1 MDVIERYIPPREK
14 YDSKWT
20 NASFLSVD
28 IRNKTHRISKYR
40 GGFMD
45 FFGWKD
51 NYSVGIKRIDEQ
63 HKKLVGYL
71 NELYGS
77 MKAGKGKVTLGAV
90 LKSLVEYTQT
100 HFVTEESLMALYNFP
115 DLEEHK
121 KKHGKMAEHVLKL
134 NQKFVSGEIS
144 SPIQITNFLKDWLAK
159 HILETDKMY
168 GPFLNDKG
176 VR

>member
-1 MDVIERYIPPREK
+1 
-14 YDSKWT
+14 
-20 NASFLSVD
+20 
-28 IRNKTHRISKYR
+28 
-40 GGFMD
+40 MD
-45 FFGWKD
+45 FFEWKD

-63 HKKLVGYL
+63 HKKLVSYL
-71 NELYGS
+71 NDLYES
-77 MKAGKGKVTLGAV
+77 MSAGRGKAV
-90 LKSLVEYTQT
+90 LGGVLKDLVEYTKT

-121 KKHGKMAEHVLKL
+121 KKHGKMAEHVLNL

-159 HILETDKMY
+159 HIMETDKLY
-168 GPFLNDKG
+168 GPFLNEKG